1 MALQYAGHR
10 LSQSEE
16 TVISTMV
23 TDVYQGLLAR
33 KKEETA

>member
-1 MALQYAGHR
+1 MLVTGY
-10 LSQSEE
+10 LNLEE